1 MNLIRTEQISISATK
16 ELSEMCHLSK
26 NLWNE
31 ANYLIRQEFF
41 TTGKWLRYN
50 ELYWKI
56 KNSENYRLLPI
67 NTSQQTLR
75 LLDKAWKSAFAGIK
89 TRRQNP
95 TKFDGQVKLPY
106 YKPKNGEG
114 ILIFTPRQF
123 KIKDG
128 FLTLP
133 QKIPLKIKTRL
144 SDNTIIKIVRI
155 IPKGINYICE
165 IVYKKQF
172 EEGEINKRWYSKLNN
187 SNRYIGIDLGVSNI
201 VTMVNNIGKQ
211 PIVIKGGILKSINQ
225 FYNKETARLQS
236 IYARQGIKFGTKM
249 SKLNFNRNNRIK
261 DQIHKISR
269 YIIDYCVSN
278 NIGTIV
284 IGLNKGWKQN
294 INIGKRNNQ
303 NFVTIPF
310 HTLIQM
316 IQYKAEEQSIE
327 VKLQE
332 EAHIKML
339 FP

>member
-1 MNLIRTEQISISATK
+1 M
-16 ELSEMCHLSK
+16 
-26 NLWNE
+26 
-31 ANYLIRQEFF
+31 
-41 TTGKWLRYN
+41 
-50 ELYWKI
+50 
-56 KNSENYRLLPI
+56 
-67 NTSQQTLR
+67 
-75 LLDKAWKSAFAGIK
+75 
-89 TRRQNP
+89 
-95 TKFDGQVKLPY
+95 
-106 YKPKNGEG
+106 
-114 ILIFTPRQF
+114 
-123 KIKDG
+123 
-128 FLTLP
+128 P

-284 IGLNKGWKQN
+284 IGRNKGWKQN